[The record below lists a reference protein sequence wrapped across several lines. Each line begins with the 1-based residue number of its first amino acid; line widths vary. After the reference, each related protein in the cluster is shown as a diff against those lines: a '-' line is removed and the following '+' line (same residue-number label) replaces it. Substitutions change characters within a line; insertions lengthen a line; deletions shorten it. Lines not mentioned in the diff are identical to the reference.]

1 MHRFAEVSAV
11 IFDMDGLVL
20 DTESTYFAAWQ
31 KAAELMGECL
41 SDDFFKSLSGMHY
54 IDIQQK
60 LRATCSESFD
70 LNAFHQIGGRIW
82 RETVYVDGI
91 QIKPGVIELL
101 EYLVEKQMPY
111 CLATNSLAVNAYECL
126 ELAQIKDR
134 FPTVITRDDV
144 LKGKPAP
151 DLFIKAADILNTP
164 LDRCMILE
172 DSATGIEAAVQSGA
186 FSIFIPSTELIDPFT
201 AQRCDFMFKDLCE
214 VLQVL
219 ESKQ

>member
-1 MHRFAEVSAV
+1 
-11 IFDMDGLVL
+11 
-20 DTESTYFAAWQ
+20 
-31 KAAELMGECL
+31 
-41 SDDFFKSLSGMHY
+41 MHY

-60 LRATCSESFD
+60 LRAICGESFD
-70 LNAFHQIGGRIW
+70 LNAFHQLGGRIW

-101 EYLVEKQMPY
+101 AYLVEKQMPY
-111 CLATNSLAVNAYECL
+111 CLATNSLEVNAHECL
-126 ELAQIKDR
+126 DLANIKHY
-134 FPTVITRDDV
+134 FPIVITRDDV

-151 DLFIKAADILNTP
+151 DLFIKAADVLNTP
-164 LDRCMILE
+164 LKHCMILE

-186 FSIFIPSTELIDPFT
+186 FSVFIPSTELIDPLT
-201 AQRCDFMFKDLCE
+201 IQRCDFMFKDLCE